1 MSEGLLFDRL
11 MHEVCVERRWCGGI
25 VDGKPMHVTDLLPA
39 KGAVSAE
46 QFALWL
52 FEADGVDPDE
62 NRAKWQP
69 HLDGL
74 EAAFIRHMGE
84 ARVDVSQLRC
94 SDG

>member
-1 MSEGLLFDRL
+1 MSDRSPIDGL
-11 MHEVCVERRWCGGI
+11 MHEVCVERGWCGSVSQGQR
-25 VDGKPMHVTDLLPA
+25 KHVTDFLPNE
-39 KGAVSAE
+39 GAVTAE

-74 EAAFIRHMGE
+74 AAAFVRHLG
-84 ARVDVSQLRC
+84 AAHVDVSLLHWNV
-94 SDG
+94 